1 MAPLR
6 TMEERKSKLE
16 ILRAHLGEGAT
27 QARNGE
33 FIGDFSMDRLIHGL
47 DAES

>member
-1 MAPLR
+1 
-6 TMEERKSKLE
+6 MEERKSKLE
-16 ILRAHLGEGAT
+16 IIRGHLGEGAS